1 MRSLFLKIFLSFWLA
16 QALFLV
22 LAILVTLAF
31 RPQSDIQR
39 WEAMRENFARAAAQA
54 YEQGGAEEAREYI
67 DETGRT
73 AHIRAFLFDEHGQE
87 VTGRPTP
94 RWAPALA
101 GGRLQRPR
109 DWWFRLGPEPFVKQA
124 TAGPSGK
131 SYVLVAEV
139 SQEPPV
145 LFVRSR
151 VPGLGMLI
159 AVLSSGLVCYLLA
172 RYLTSPVQRLR
183 TATQKLAAGDLS
195 ARAGEPSVRRNDELA
210 GLVRDFDSMAGRIET
225 LVGAQTR
232 LLRDISHELRS
243 PLARLQVALGLARQR
258 AGLDTR
264 GMLDRIELEAERI
277 NEMIGRLLTLS
288 RLEGGQ
294 ALPFEPIT
302 LSELVQEVAQDA
314 DFEAQARKC
323 DVRCQ
328 VMQECTVAG
337 NDMLLRSAVENVVR
351 NAVRYTA
358 ENTAVEVQLA
368 VEERPKAEA
377 VIRVSDRGPGVPEE
391 ALGKL
396 FQPFYRLDDA
406 RGRQSGGVGLGL
418 SIAERAVRLHGGS
431 VKASNREGG
440 GLVVEIRLPLNQ
452 QPAAKELVPA

>member
-22 LAILVTLAF
+22 LAILVTIAF

-67 DETGRT
+67 EETGKT
-73 AHIRAFLFDEHGQE
+73 AHIRAFLFDDQGQE

-101 GGRLQRPR
+101 GNRLERPR

-124 TAGPSGK
+124 TTGPSGRK
-131 SYVLVAEV
+131 YTLVAEV
-139 SQEPPV
+139 SQTPPV
-145 LFVRSR
+145 LFIRSR

-159 AVLSSGLVCYLLA
+159 AVVSSGLVCYLLA
-172 RYLTSPVQRLR
+172 AYLTSPVTRLRAATQRL
-183 TATQKLAAGDLS
+183 ATGDLS
-195 ARAGEPSVRRNDELA
+195 ARAGTPSMRRRDELA
-210 GLVRDFDSMAGRIET
+210 GLVRDFDSMAGRIEG

-258 AGLDTR
+258 ASLDTR

-277 NEMIGRLLTLS
+277 NELIGRLLTLS
-288 RLEGGQ
+288 RMEGGQ
-294 ALPFEPIT
+294 SLAFVPVAL
-302 LSELVQEVAQDA
+302 SDLVQDVAQDA

-323 DVRCQ
+323 DVHCE
-328 VMQECTVAG
+328 VVPECTVAG
-337 NDMLLRSAVENVVR
+337 NDLLLRSAVENVVR

-358 ENTAVEVQLA
+358 ESTAVEVQLL
-368 VEERPKAEA
+368 VEDGPPTA

-391 ALGKL
+391 ALEKL

-406 RGRQSGGVGLGL
+406 RGRESGGVGLGL

-431 VKASNREGG
+431 VTARNREGG
-440 GLVVEIRLPLNQ
+440 GLVVEIRLPHNQ
-452 QPAAKELVPA
+452 QPATRELVPA

>member
-67 DETGRT
+67 DETGKA

-101 GGRLQRPR
+101 GGQLQRPR

-131 SYVLVAEV
+131 SYTLVAEV
-139 SQEPPV
+139 SQSPPV

-159 AVLSSGLVCYLLA
+159 AVVSSGLVCYLLA
-172 RYLTSPVQRLR
+172 GYLTSPVTRLR

-195 ARAGEPSVRRNDELA
+195 ARAGEPSIRRNDELA

-225 LVGAQTR
+225 LVGAQNR

-294 ALPFEPIT
+294 ALPFEPVA
-302 LSELVQEVAQDA
+302 LSELVQDVAQDA

-328 VMQECTVAG
+328 VLQECTVAG

-368 VEERPKAEA
+368 VEEQPKAEA

-431 VKASNREGG
+431 VTASNREGG
-440 GLVVEIRLPLNQ
+440 GLVVEIRVPLNQ